1 MKRGF
6 NNTLSS
12 QKKKEFSY
20 LVPSVEISS
29 TLSMKKYL
37 NVQIFSFHNFN
48 YWT

>member
-20 LVPSVEISS
+20 LVPSVEMSS

-37 NVQIFSFHNFN
+37 NVQISFISQF
-48 YWT
+48 